1 VNDSIQPSSES
12 SVNSRST
19 VSIAHVKGTVQETV
33 RRAMDLARWQEFIP
47 QGADV
52 ALKVNLGW
60 DLFLPGAV
68 TGPWVL
74 EGVIQTI
81 REHVGKIYVVES
93 DQVVVDVE
101 KALRQTRI
109 DKVCERYGIQWV
121 NMSGME
127 LRTVPLSDG
136 MALKEIRVPEIL
148 LRTHLITIPTI
159 KTHNKTTITGAIKN
173 QWGCLPKLRHNYH
186 LILNEALA
194 DINNAVRPRFAVM
207 DATIGLEGN
216 SPKSGEPR
224 VVDRV
229 LASGD
234 FVALDAVVAKILGF
248 DPHAVVHI
256 QNCHQLKFGCG
267 RLENIDVV
275 GDDDLSL
282 NLHFKP
288 ARHNLVSWLE
298 LALRKSF
305 MKWLFFDTPIFPLC
319 CWGARMWYY
328 GWYYLI
334 CGKRMRDRIVKETPY
349 GRQWQE

>member
-1 VNDSIQPSSES
+1 VKES
-12 SVNSRST
+12 VHE
-19 VSIAHVKGTVQETV
+19 AV
-33 RRAMDLARWQEFIP
+33 REAMELVRWREFIAE
-47 QGADV
+47 GADV
-52 ALKVNLGW
+52 SLKVNLGW

-68 TGPWVL
+68 TGPWVV

-109 DKVCERYGIQWV
+109 DRVCERYGAEWV
-121 NMSGME
+121 NMSDGE
-127 LRTVPLSDG
+127 FRIVPMPDG
-136 MALKEIRVPEIL
+136 MAFDEIRVPEIL
-148 LRTHLITIPTI
+148 LRTELITIPAI

-186 LILNEALA
+186 LVLNEALA
-194 DINNAVRPRFAVM
+194 DINKAVTPRFAVM
-207 DATIGLEGN
+207 DATVGLEGN

-234 FVALDAVVAKILGF
+234 FVAMDTVAAKIMGF
-248 DPHAVVHI
+248 DPAQMQHI
-256 QNCHQLKFGCG
+256 QNCHELKMGIG
-267 RLENIDVV
+267 KLDQIDVL

-288 ARHNLVSWLE
+288 ARHNLISWVE

-305 MKWLFFDTPIFPLC
+305 LKWLFFDTPIFPIC

-334 CGKRMRDRIVKETPY
+334 RGKRMRDEIINGTRY
-349 GRQWQE
+349 GDQWK

>member
-1 VNDSIQPSSES
+1 MEHKK
-12 SVNSRST
+12 ST
-19 VSIAHVKGTVQETV
+19 VSIVRVKDGV
-33 RRAMDLARWQEFIP
+33 REAVREAMELARWREFISP
-47 QGADV
+47 GADV
-52 ALKVNLGW
+52 SLKVNLGW

-81 REHVGKIYVVES
+81 REHVGEIYVVES

-109 DKVCERYGIQWV
+109 DKVCERYGVKWV
-121 NMSGME
+121 NMTDSGF
-127 LRTVPLSDG
+127 RTVPMPDG
-136 MALKEIRVPEIL
+136 LVFDEIRVPEIL
-148 LRTHLITIPTI
+148 LNTQVITIPVI

-186 LILNEALA
+186 LVLNDALA
-194 DINNAVRPRFAVM
+194 DINSAVKPRFAVM
-207 DATIGLEGN
+207 DATVGLEGN

-234 FVALDAVVAKILGF
+234 FVAMDAVVAKILGF
-248 DPHAVVHI
+248 DPAKVEHI
-256 QNCHQLKFGCG
+256 QKCQSIELGTG
-267 RLENIDVV
+267 DLEMIDVV

-282 NLHFKP
+282 NLKFKP
-288 ARHNLVSWLE
+288 ARHNLISWLE
-298 LALRKSF
+298 LFLRKSF
-305 MKWLFFDTPIFPLC
+305 VKWLFFDTPIFGLC
-319 CWGARMWYY
+319 CWGARLWYY

-334 CGKRMRDRIVKETPY
+334 RGRRLRDRIVNGTHY
-349 GRQWQE
+349 GEQWR

>member
-1 VNDSIQPSSES
+1 LEAK
-12 SVNSRST
+12 RAA
-19 VSIAHVKGTVQETV
+19 VSIVRVKDGVHEAV
-33 RRAMDLARWQEFIP
+33 REAMELARWREFIS

-52 ALKVNLGW
+52 SLKVNLGW

-81 REHVGKIYVVES
+81 KDYVGRISVVES
-93 DQVVVDVE
+93 DQVVVNVE

-109 DKVCERYGIQWV
+109 DKVCERYGVEWV
-121 NMSGME
+121 NMTHAEFRNVSM
-127 LRTVPLSDG
+127 PNG
-136 MALKEIRVPEIL
+136 MAFEEIRVPEIL
-148 LRTHLITIPTI
+148 LRTQLITIPTI

-186 LILNEALA
+186 LVLNEALA
-194 DINNAVRPRFAVM
+194 DINKAVTPRFAVM
-207 DATIGLEGN
+207 DATVGLEGN

-234 FVALDAVVAKILGF
+234 FVALDTVVAKILGF
-248 DPHAVVHI
+248 DPAQVRHI
-256 QNCHQLKFGCG
+256 QNCHQLELGVG
-267 RLENIDVV
+267 RLDQIDVV
-275 GDDDLSL
+275 GDDDLRL

-288 ARHNLVSWLE
+288 ARHNLVSWVE

-305 MKWLFFDTPIFPLC
+305 VKWLFFDTPIFTLC
-319 CWGARMWYY
+319 CWGARLWYY
-328 GWYYLI
+328 GWYYLVR
-334 CGKRMRDRIVKETPY
+334 GKRLRDNIVNNTRY
-349 GRQWQE
+349 GGQWR

>member
-1 VNDSIQPSSES
+1 LES
-12 SVNSRST
+12 KKST
-19 VSIAHVKGTVQETV
+19 VSIVRVKESVHEAV
-33 RRAMDLARWQEFIP
+33 REAMELVRWREFIAE
-47 QGADV
+47 GADV
-52 ALKVNLGW
+52 SLKVNLGW

-68 TGPWVL
+68 TGPWVV

-109 DKVCERYGIQWV
+109 DRVCERYGAEWV
-121 NMSGME
+121 NMSDGE
-127 LRTVPLSDG
+127 FRIVPMPDG
-136 MALKEIRVPEIL
+136 MAFDEIRVPEIL
-148 LRTHLITIPTI
+148 LRTELITIPAI

-186 LILNEALA
+186 LVLNEALA
-194 DINNAVRPRFAVM
+194 DINKAVTPRFAVM
-207 DATIGLEGN
+207 DATVGLEGN

-234 FVALDAVVAKILGF
+234 FVAMDTVAAKIMGF
-248 DPHAVVHI
+248 DPAQMQHI
-256 QNCHQLKFGCG
+256 QNCHELKMGIG
-267 RLENIDVV
+267 KLDQIDVL

-288 ARHNLVSWLE
+288 ARHNLISWVE

-305 MKWLFFDTPIFPLC
+305 LKWLFFDTPIFPIC

-334 CGKRMRDRIVKETPY
+334 RGKRMRDEIINGTRY
-349 GRQWQE
+349 GDQWK

>member
-1 VNDSIQPSSES
+1 MHEV
-12 SVNSRST
+12 
-19 VSIAHVKGTVQETV
+19 V
-33 RRAMDLARWQEFIP
+33 REAMELARWREFIP
-47 QGADV
+47 DGVDV
-52 ALKVNLGW
+52 SLKVNLGW

-68 TGPWVL
+68 TGPWVV

-81 REHVGKIYVVES
+81 RDHVGKIYVVES

-109 DKVCERYGIQWV
+109 DKVCERYGAQWV
-121 NMSGME
+121 NMTDADF
-127 LRTVPLSDG
+127 RTVPMPNGL
-136 MALKEIRVPEIL
+136 AFTEIRVPEIL
-148 LRTHLITIPTI
+148 TRTHMITIPAI

-186 LILNEALA
+186 LVLNDALA
-194 DINNAVRPRFAVM
+194 DINNALRPRFAVM
-207 DATIGLEGN
+207 DATVGLEGN

-248 DPHAVVHI
+248 DPAQIQHI
-256 QNCHQLKFGCG
+256 QNCHQLELGTG
-267 RLENIDVV
+267 NLDEIEVV

-305 MKWLFFDTPIFPLC
+305 FKWLFFDTPIFPLC

-328 GWYYLI
+328 GWYYLVR
-334 CGKRMRDRIVKETPY
+334 GTKLRDEIVNNTRY
-349 GRQWQE
+349 GDQWR

>member
-1 VNDSIQPSSES
+1 VKNSVQDSVTE
-12 SVNSRST
+12 
-19 VSIAHVKGTVQETV
+19 
-33 RRAMDLARWQEFIP
+33 AMELARWREFIP
-47 QGADV
+47 QGVDV

-81 REHVGKIYVVES
+81 RDHVGKIFVVES

-109 DKVCERYGIQWV
+109 DKVCERYGVQWV
-121 NMSGME
+121 NMTGME
-127 LRTVPLSDG
+127 MRTVHLPDG
-136 MALKEIRVPEIL
+136 LALKEIRVPEIL

-186 LILNEALA
+186 LVLNDALA
-194 DINNAVRPRFAVM
+194 DINNAARPRFAVM
-207 DATIGLEGN
+207 DATVGLEGN
-216 SPKSGEPR
+216 SPKSGRPR

-248 DPHAVVHI
+248 DPHVIQHI
-256 QNCHQLKFGCG
+256 QNCHRLNFGIGQLE
-267 RLENIDVV
+267 RIDVV
-275 GDDDLSL
+275 GDDNLSL
-282 NLHFKP
+282 NLQFEP
-288 ARHNLVSWLE
+288 AKHNLVSWLE

-305 MKWLFFDTPIFPLC
+305 MKWLFFDTPVFPIC

-334 CGKRMRDRIVKETPY
+334 KGKRLRDQIVKGTPY
-349 GRQWQE
+349 GKQWQE

>member
-1 VNDSIQPSSES
+1 MGPV
-12 SVNSRST
+12 
-19 VSIAHVKGTVQETV
+19 
-33 RRAMDLARWQEFIP
+33 LAKEASHLLSLITE
-47 QGADV
+47 GADV
-52 ALKVNLGW
+52 SLKVNLGW

-68 TGPWVL
+68 TGPWVV

-81 REHVGKIYVVES
+81 RDHVGTIYVVES

-109 DKVCERYGIQWV
+109 DRVCERTGAEWV
-121 NMSGME
+121 NMTGSE
-127 LRTVPLSDG
+127 FKTVPLPNG
-136 MALKEIRVPEIL
+136 LAFAEIGVPEIL
-148 LRTHLITIPTI
+148 LRTEMITIPAI

-186 LILNEALA
+186 LVLNDALA
-194 DINNAVRPRFAVM
+194 DINYAVTPRFAVM
-207 DATIGLEGN
+207 DATVGLEGN

-229 LASGD
+229 IASGD
-234 FVALDAVVAKILGF
+234 FVAMDAVVAKIQGF
-248 DPHAVVHI
+248 DPEHVQHI
-256 QNCHQLKFGCG
+256 QNCD
-267 RLENIDVV
+267 RLGMGVGHVEKIDVV

-288 ARHNLVSWLE
+288 ARHNLVSWVE

-305 MKWLFFDTPIFPLC
+305 FKWLFFDTPIFPLC

-328 GWYYLI
+328 GWYYLVR
-334 CGKRMRDRIVKETPY
+334 GKKLRDNIIKNTRY
-349 GRQWQE
+349 GDQWR

>member
-1 VNDSIQPSSES
+1 MEAKKAAVGI
-12 SVNSRST
+12 VR
-19 VSIAHVKGTVQETV
+19 VKDGVHDAV
-33 RRAMDLARWQEFIP
+33 REAMELARWREFISE
-47 QGADV
+47 GADV
-52 ALKVNLGW
+52 SLKVNLGW

-81 REHVGKIYVVES
+81 QNHVGKIYVVES
-93 DQVVVDVE
+93 DQVVVNVE

-109 DKVCERYGIQWV
+109 DKVCERYGVEWV
-121 NMSGME
+121 NMTNSE
-127 LRTVPLSDG
+127 FRTVPMPNG
-136 MALKEIRVPEIL
+136 MAFEEIRVPEIL
-148 LRTHLITIPTI
+148 LRTQLITIPTI

-186 LILNEALA
+186 LVLDAALA
-194 DINNAVRPRFAVM
+194 DINNAVTPRFAVM
-207 DATIGLEGN
+207 DATVGLEGN

-248 DPHAVVHI
+248 DLAQVRHI
-256 QNCHQLKFGCG
+256 QNCHQLELGVG
-267 RLENIDVV
+267 RLDQIDVV

-288 ARHNLVSWLE
+288 ARHNLVSWVE

-305 MKWLFFDTPIFPLC
+305 VKWLFFDTPIFTLC
-319 CWGARMWYY
+319 CWGARLWYY
-328 GWYYLI
+328 GWYYLAG
-334 CGKRMRDRIVKETPY
+334 GKKLRDNIVNNTRY
-349 GRQWQE
+349 GDQWR